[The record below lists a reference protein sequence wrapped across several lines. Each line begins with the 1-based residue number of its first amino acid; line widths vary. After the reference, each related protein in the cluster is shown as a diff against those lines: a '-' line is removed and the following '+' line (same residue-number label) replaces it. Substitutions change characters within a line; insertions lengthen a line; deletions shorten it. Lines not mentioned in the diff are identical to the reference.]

1 MSTRRCTVPEI
12 SVDEIRDFVQ
22 TQRQPFV
29 IRCAGRNLEIVKRC
43 SSRRRTA
50 DEEGVDT
57 ADGNS
62 KKRIA
67 TGIEWLA
74 EQAGSTRF
82 RVFVS
87 RPAQKQQQQQQ
98 QQQRPQQQGTD
109 NLPASTFTL
118 DGTDHPDA
126 ILTTS
131 MSTEMT
137 LEEMMKD
144 ENWHCRYMVED
155 DLISTDNATLQSLV
169 PLRPPS
175 PLMLQAYGNAD
186 SDDQSTTGTLRKV
199 KQRQLFVSFGPCQTQ
214 LHRDC
219 FDNFYVCAFGLRR
232 WTLLPPNESLAREAG
247 SVSASLS
254 PSSLSS
260 SKGTDGSGLGLVTTT
275 LHAGDAMFVPA
286 DHWHSVRSDSSS
298 SVALNWYF
306 EPL

>member
-12 SVDEIRDFVQ
+12 SEDEIRHFVQ

-29 IRCAGRNLEIVKRC
+29 IRCAGKNLEIVKRC

-62 KKRIA
+62 KGRIV

-87 RPAQKQQQQQQ
+87 RPAQKQQQQQ
-98 QQQRPQQQGTD
+98 RPQQQGTGVD
-109 NLPASTFTL
+109 NLPVSTFTL

-155 DLISTDNATLQSLV
+155 DLGVTTDNATLQSLV

-186 SDDQSTTGTLRKV
+186 SDDQSTTGTLREV

-214 LHRDC
+214 LHRDR
-219 FDNFYVCAFGLRR
+219 FDNFYVRAFGLRH
-232 WTLLPPNESLAREAG
+232 WKLLPPNESLAREAG
-247 SVSASLS
+247 SVSASIS
-254 PSSLSS
+254 PSSLCSL
-260 SKGTDGSGLGLVTTT
+260 KGADGSGLGVVRTT
-275 LHAGDAMFVPA
+275 LHAGDAIFVPA

>member
-12 SVDEIRDFVQ
+12 SVDEIREFVQ

-29 IRCAGRNLEIVKRC
+29 IRCAGKNLEIVKRC

-62 KKRIA
+62 KERIV

-98 QQQRPQQQGTD
+98 GTGVD
-109 NLPASTFTL
+109 NLPVSTFTL

-155 DLISTDNATLQSLV
+155 DLGVTTDNATLRSLV

-186 SDDQSTTGTLRKV
+186 SDDQSTTGTLREV

-219 FDNFYVCAFGLRR
+219 FDNFYVCAFGLRH
-232 WTLLPPNESLAREAG
+232 WKLLPPNESLAREAG
-247 SVSASLS
+247 SVSASIS
-254 PSSLSS
+254 PSSLCS
-260 SKGTDGSGLGLVTTT
+260 SKGADGSGLGVVTTT
-275 LHAGDAMFVPA
+275 LHAGDAIFVPA

-306 EPL
+306 EPLTDM

>member
-12 SVDEIRDFVQ
+12 SENEIREFVQ

-29 IRCAGRNLEIVKRC
+29 IRCAGKNLEIVKRC

-50 DEEGVDT
+50 DEEGVEA

-62 KKRIA
+62 KERIA

-74 EQAGSTRF
+74 EQAGFTRF

-98 QQQRPQQQGTD
+98 QQGTGVD
-109 NLPASTFTL
+109 NLPVSTFTL

-155 DLISTDNATLQSLV
+155 DLGVTTDNATLQSLV

-186 SDDQSTTGTLRKV
+186 SDDQSTTGTLREV

-219 FDNFYVCAFGLRR
+219 FDNFYVRAFGLRH
-232 WTLLPPNESLAREAG
+232 WKLLPPNESLAREAG
-247 SVSASLS
+247 SVSASIS
-254 PSSLSS
+254 PSSLCS
-260 SKGTDGSGLGLVTTT
+260 SKGADGSGLGAVTTT
-275 LHAGDAMFVPA
+275 LHAGDAIFVPA